1 MNRLTLFCTIVLLPI
16 CLFSAAAQP
25 PVKADVLIYGATP
38 AGIAAAVHAAREG
51 VSVIL
56 AEESGHVGGL
66 VSGGLS
72 NTDFRTYE
80 SLGGFFREFMHR
92 VEQHYVRMYGADSQQ
107 VIDCQKGGY
116 YEPGVAR
123 DVLEQMMAD
132 AGHVTVLLHHR
143 LSDVLF
149 ASNTKQLA
157 GATFVRV
164 DPTTVGTDADGSAQQ
179 TVIRATV
186 LLDATYEGDLLAA
199 AGVPYALG
207 CEAKDTYGES
217 LAFDEPNDWVQ
228 TYNFRATLTRDPAN
242 RLPILKPDAY
252 DRRDY
257 QLLAEAFAT
266 GQIKSWANPDPNPV
280 LKVRPIP
287 NRKADFNDDANCPV
301 SLSLKNV
308 NHPWP
313 EGSPET
319 RASIYKRY
327 KDYSLGLFW
336 FLGHDEAVPVAV
348 REQMLQWGL
357 PKDEY
362 IDSDHWS
369 PALYVREG
377 RRMIGQ
383 RVFTE
388 HDTQNPS
395 DSARAPIRRDAVAV
409 GDYSLNCHG
418 VYSPAPGVNVGRIGK
433 ATRPF
438 GVPYWVMLPKEHD
451 GLLVPVAVSSS
462 HVGFS
467 ALRMEPVWIGLGQA
481 AGVAAAMAIKAGI
494 QVRDVNVL
502 ELQLRLHQ
510 LGAMTVYVSDLAE
523 RPTRITRPAWDPPG
537 DYEVNLVAW
546 PPASPYFS
554 AVQLFGTYGL
564 FHHLI
569 DPADSA
575 GGGQGKATGQ
585 WRLAFADH
593 EVRPHQPIE
602 GSLADAWLELAEEE
616 FGVKPS
622 QPSLLV
628 PDGTMTR
635 GEFLNRLF
643 EQITQQ

>member
-1 MNRLTLFCTIVLLPI
+1 MNWLSWIRSFIVLPI
-16 CLFSAAAQP
+16 CGVVTAAQP
-25 PVKADVLIYGATP
+25 SERADVLIYGATP
-38 AGIAAAVHAAREG
+38 AGVAAAVHAAREG
-51 VSVIL
+51 MSVVL
-56 AEESGHVGGL
+56 AEETSHVGGL

-72 NTDFRTYE
+72 NTDFRTFE

-92 VEQHYVRMYGADSQQ
+92 VEQHYIEAHGADSQQ

-123 DVLEQMMAD
+123 DVLEAMMAD
-132 AGHVTVLLHHR
+132 TGRVTVLLKHR
-143 LSDVLF
+143 LSDVQVTADSKRL
-149 ASNTKQLA
+149 T
-157 GATFVRV
+157 GATFI
-164 DPTTVGTDADGSAQQ
+164 DLKTASPAADASQAV
-179 TVIRATV
+179 TIAAKV
-186 LLDATYEGDLLAA
+186 LLDATYEGDLMAA

-207 CEAKDTYGES
+207 CEAKSTYGES
-217 LAFDEPNDWVQ
+217 LAFDEANDWVQ
-228 TYNFRATLTRDPAN
+228 TYNFRATLSRDPAN
-242 RLPILKPDAY
+242 SLPIPKPQSY
-252 DRRDY
+252 DRGDY
-257 QLLAEAFAT
+257 ELLAEAFKS

-280 LKVRPIP
+280 LKVRPIA
-287 NRKADFNDDANCPV
+287 NLKADFNDDANCPV

-313 EGSPET
+313 EGSADT
-319 RASIYKRY
+319 RARIYQRY

-336 FLGHDEAVPVAV
+336 FLGNDPDVPAAV

-362 IDSDHWS
+362 VDNDHWS

-377 RRMIGQ
+377 RRMIGETI
-383 RVFTE
+383 FTE
-388 HDTQNPS
+388 HDTQNPT
-395 DSARAPIRRDAVAV
+395 DSVRAPIRRDAVAM

-438 GVPYWVMLPKEHD
+438 GVPYSVMLPKQHQ

-481 AGVAAAMAIKAGI
+481 AGVAAAMAVREGI
-494 QVRDVNVL
+494 DVRDVDL
-502 ELQLRLHQ
+502 LKLQLRLHE
-510 LGAMTVYVSDLAE
+510 LGAMTFYVSDLAKE
-523 RPTRITRPAWDPPG
+523 PTTIKRPAWDPSG
-537 DYEVNLVAW
+537 TYEVNLVQW
-546 PPASPYFS
+546 PPASPYFR
-554 AVQLFGTYGL
+554 AAQLFGTYGF

-569 DPADSA
+569 DPDQAT
-575 GGGQGKATGQ
+575 GKGLARATGQ

-593 EVRPHQPIE
+593 QLRPSEPIDAT
-602 GSLADAWLELAEEE
+602 LAQHWLQLAEQE
-616 FGVKPS
+616 FGI
-622 QPSLLV
+622 SLTDSKGLDA
-628 PDGTMTR
+628 DGKLTR

-643 EQITQQ
+643 ERVVE